1 MSLMGT
7 LAKVA
12 IGVAVAK
19 GVKSMSG
26 GGGLLGGASSAS
38 RQSAGGSSV
47 GGLEGMMGSIL
58 SGVTG
63 GSGSARASKGGSA
76 GGASGGLGGLL
87 EQLTGSQTTSR
98 SRKTSAST
106 GGLGDLLGQF
116 SSQLGGASGGI
127 GGLLGGLATAGA
139 AGGLGSLL
147 SGEKSFGA
155 TLNSSFANQGEPDVK
170 PSASQ
175 EAVAGLMIL
184 AMVQA
189 AKSDG
194 TVDKAEQE
202 KLLGNLGEVSQQEAA
217 FVQAALDAPLDVDAL
232 VAQVPDGLEAQVYTM
247 SVMAIDLDSQK
258 EAQYLHSLAQGLGL
272 DQHAVNHIHA
282 ELGAPAL
289 YA

>member
-19 GVKSMSG
+19 GVKSMSS
-26 GGGLLGGASSAS
+26 GGGLLGGASSS
-38 RQSAGGSSV
+38 G
-47 GGLEGMMGSIL
+47 GGLQDMMGSL
-58 SGVTG
+58 LG
-63 GSGSARASKGGSA
+63 GGKSGS
-76 GGASGGLGGLL
+76 ASGGLGGLL
-87 EQLTGSQTTSR
+87 EQLTGGQTSTR
-98 SRKTSAST
+98 TRSASASS
-106 GGLGDLLGQF
+106 GGLGDLLGQLTGG
-116 SSQLGGASGGI
+116 SGGATGGLGGLLGQLGGGSGGL

-139 AGGLGSLL
+139 AGGLGSML

-155 TLNSSFANQGEPDVK
+155 TLNSSFANQGEPDVT
-170 PSASQ
+170 PTASQ

-202 KLLGNLGEVSQQEAA
+202 KLLGNLGDVSEQEAA
-217 FVQAALDAPLDVDAL
+217 FVQAALSAPLDINAL
-232 VAQVPDGLEAQVYTM
+232 AQQVPNGLEAQVYTM
-247 SVMAIDLDSQK
+247 SLMAIDLDNQK
-258 EAQYLHSLAQGLGL
+258 EAQYLDSLARALELGQK
-272 DQHAVNHIHA
+272 DVNHIHA